1 MVGLERLPCIVGKPS
16 VSLTRQDTRRAELR
30 NLRLREQITSSSQV
44 LFQQKKTSVEVFL
57 NGGLGETR
65 TLDQLIKSQ
74 LLYQLSYKPFL
85 VHNTLLKNFF
95 QVIFIFNIISTFK
108 PQKPTYY
115 T

>member
-1 MVGLERLPCIVGKPS
+1 MVGLERLPCIVGEPP

-30 NLRLREQITSSSQV
+30 NLRLREQITSSSQI
-44 LFQQKKTSVEVFL
+44 LFQQKKTSYEVFL

-85 VHNTLLKNFF
+85 VHHTLLKNFF
-95 QVIFIFNIISTFK
+95 QVIFIFNIFSSFK
-108 PQKPTYY
+108 PKMPTYY
-115 T
+115 P